1 MNPLSLAR
9 ALAARPALLAALG
22 LGAGIA
28 VLLSLVPNP
37 LPVSVRPLVAW
48 DAGATIFVSTLFWIL
63 RDDSAEDF
71 SRRAERMDEGRHFI
85 LALCVFAAAASVWA
99 ILEEFRVA
107 KDAQDVAKAGH
118 VIFALL
124 TVAIS
129 WTFVHTVFASHYA
142 HEYFGDDDGKRRGG
156 LNFPGKDGN
165 PNWLDFT
172 HFAFV
177 IGVAAQTADVQIE
190 SREIRR
196 TATWHGI
203 VALLFNTVILALA
216 VNLAASAF

>member
-1 MNPLSLAR
+1 VNPLSLPR
-9 ALAARPALLAALG
+9 ALAARPTLLAALAV
-22 LGAGIA
+22 GAGIA
-28 VLLSLVPNP
+28 LLLWLIPNP
-37 LPVSVRPLVAW
+37 LPEGVRPLVAW
-48 DAGATIFVSTLFWIL
+48 DAGAAIFIVGLSWIL

-71 SRRAERMDEGRHFI
+71 ARRAARMDEGRHFI

-99 ILEEFRVA
+99 ILQQFSVA
-107 KDAQDVAKAGH
+107 KDALGAAKAGH

-142 HEYFGDDDGKRRGG
+142 HEYFGDDHGKPRAG
-156 LNFPGKDGN
+156 LKFPGKDRD
-165 PNWLDFT
+165 PNWMDFT

-190 SREIRR
+190 SRAIRR
-196 TATWHGI
+196 TVTWHGI
-203 VALLFNTVILALA
+203 IALLFNTVILALA

>member
-1 MNPLSLAR
+1 MNPLSLPR
-9 ALAARPALLAALG
+9 ALAARPTLLAALG
-22 LGAGIA
+22 VGV
-28 VLLSLVPNP
+28 VLALLLTLAPNP
-37 LPVSVRPLVAW
+37 VPESARPLVAW
-48 DAGATIFVSTLFWIL
+48 DCGATAFVAALFWML
-63 RDDSAEDF
+63 RDDGPEEF
-71 SRRAERMDEGRHFI
+71 SRRAKRIDEGRHFI
-85 LALCVFAAAASVWA
+85 LALCVFAAAVSIWA

-107 KDAQDVAKAGH
+107 KDSEGAAKVGH
-118 VIFALL
+118 VVFALI

-129 WTFVHTVFASHYA
+129 WTFIHTVFASHYA

-156 LNFPGKDGN
+156 LKFPGRERD

-177 IGVAAQTADVQIE
+177 IGVAAQTADIQIE
-190 SREIRR
+190 SRAIRR
-196 TATWHGI
+196 TVTWHGV

>member
-1 MNPLSLAR
+1 LILPR
-9 ALAARPALLAALG
+9 ALVARPVLLIALALGAILAAVLTLAPNPVPESARLLAAWDC
-22 LGAGIA
+22 GAA
-28 VLLSLVPNP
+28 
-37 LPVSVRPLVAW
+37 
-48 DAGATIFVSTLFWIL
+48 IFVGALFWTL
-63 RDDSAEDF
+63 QDDSAEDF
-71 SRRAERMDEGRHFI
+71 ARRAERIDEGKHFV
-85 LALCVFAAAASVWA
+85 LALCVFAAAVSIWA
-99 ILEEFRVA
+99 ILEEFKVA
-107 KDAQDVAKAGH
+107 KDALGAAKVGH
-118 VIFALL
+118 VVFALV

-142 HEYFGDDDGKRRGG
+142 HEYFGDDDGQRRGG
-156 LNFPGKDGN
+156 LKFPGRDRD

-177 IGVAAQTADVQIE
+177 LGVAAQTADIQIE
-190 SREIRR
+190 SRSIRH

>member
-1 MNPLSLAR
+1 VNPLSLPR
-9 ALAARPALLAALG
+9 ALFVRPILLSTLALGAAL
-22 LGAGIA
+22 AG
-28 VLLSLVPNP
+28 VLTLAPNP
-37 LPVSVRPLVAW
+37 IPETTRLLVAW
-48 DAGATIFVSTLFWIL
+48 DAGALIYVTVLFWQL
-63 RDDSAEDF
+63 RDNDAKDF
-71 SRRAERMDEGRHFI
+71 SRRAARIDEGRHFI
-85 LALCVFAAAASVWA
+85 LALCVFAAAVSIWA

-107 KDAQDVAKAGH
+107 KDAHGAAKAGH
-118 VIFALL
+118 AAFALV

-142 HEYFGDDDGKRRGG
+142 HEYFGDNDGKRRAG
-156 LNFPGKDGN
+156 LKFPGEDRD

-190 SREIRR
+190 SRAIRR